1 MRAMN
6 SYVLHIHTAICN
18 IVHPNNHFH
27 LYTDMT
33 VQFTQPEDAVGEAD
47 GLQLLTANKRERI
60 SLHIASHHYSIINEC
75 NW

>member
-6 SYVLHIHTAICN
+6 SYVLYIHTVICR

-33 VQFTQPEDAVGEAD
+33 VQFTQPEDTVGEAD
-47 GLQLLTANKRERI
+47 GMQLLTANKRERI
-60 SLHIASHHYSIINEC
+60 SLHIAGTRSTINEC